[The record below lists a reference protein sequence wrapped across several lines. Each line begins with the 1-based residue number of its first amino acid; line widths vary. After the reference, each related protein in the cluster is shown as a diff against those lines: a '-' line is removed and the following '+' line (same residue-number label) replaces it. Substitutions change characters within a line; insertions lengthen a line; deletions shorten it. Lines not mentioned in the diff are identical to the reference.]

1 MLRVIP
7 LLVFVVGLYNVL
19 ALLTNTVMTTP
30 VFSLAMPSGDSFDL
44 NTAELLLV
52 LGLLLLYLELLKA
65 TRSGS
70 ASVVD
75 HVLSMALFV
84 VALLEFILLPGF
96 GTAAFALI
104 VLLTLIDV
112 VAGFTITISTAR
124 RDIGFGQSLD

>member
-7 LLVFVVGLYNVL
+7 LLVLVVGLYNVL

-70 ASVVD
+70 ACQRAGVC
-75 HVLSMALFV
+75 H
-84 VALLEFILLPGF
+84 
-96 GTAAFALI
+96 
-104 VLLTLIDV
+104 LTRRRGSASLTRQD
-112 VAGFTITISTAR
+112 AR
-124 RDIGFGQSLD
+124 R